1 MQVANNPRL
10 SSHSS
15 TMARLIFL
23 VSLIALAYGA
33 RATKEV
39 TKLQI
44 GVKVMITRAV
54 SINVPQASLAHFAI
68 FSSQMTI

>member
-1 MQVANNPRL
+1 
-10 SSHSS
+10 
-15 TMARLIFL
+15 MARLVLL

-44 GVKVMITRAV
+44 GVKVMIIFAASV
-54 SINVPQASLAHFAI
+54 EQFWPSPIFQAHRVES
-68 FSSQMTI
+68 